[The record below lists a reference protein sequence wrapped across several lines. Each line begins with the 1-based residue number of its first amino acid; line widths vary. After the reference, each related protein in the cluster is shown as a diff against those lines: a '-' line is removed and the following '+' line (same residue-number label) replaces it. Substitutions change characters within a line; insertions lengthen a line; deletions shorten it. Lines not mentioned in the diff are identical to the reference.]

1 MALVATTAVIAQ
13 ESNEKSDR
21 RGDKGEKHI
30 ERQMKRMD
38 KKLNLSEDQK
48 KQIKDFFTE
57 FDQQKKARME
67 QMRQQEKRDRDALD
81 SKIGSILTE
90 EQRAKWAEMKAE
102 REKMMKK
109 GKDGMRDKKG
119 RGHGPRGD
127 HKGHGRFG
135 GHGDYRGFEG
145 GMDAPTE

>member
-1 MALVATTAVIAQ
+1 MGIVYQKDCRSGITYAYDNHRVWSEEKGKYVNKRKLIGRVANMETKEIVPT
-13 ESNEKSDR
+13 DGR
-21 RGDKGEKHI
+21 C
-30 ERQMKRMD
+30 
-38 KKLNLSEDQK
+38 KKLSPYLS
-48 KQIKDFFTE
+48 
-57 FDQQKKARME
+57 
-67 QMRQQEKRDRDALD
+67 
-81 SKIGSILTE
+81 
-90 EQRAKWAEMKAE
+90 KAE